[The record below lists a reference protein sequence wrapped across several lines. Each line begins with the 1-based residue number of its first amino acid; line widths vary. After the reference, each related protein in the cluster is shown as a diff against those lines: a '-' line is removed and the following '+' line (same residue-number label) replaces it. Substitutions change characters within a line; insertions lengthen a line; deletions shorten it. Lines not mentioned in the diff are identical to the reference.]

1 MSGAKRYTKSG
12 YEIKFY
18 DSDEYREFTSEK
30 RAELYKAK
38 LPGGTTYTKKQ
49 LDDLKNV
56 KSSKSEANWS
66 KKVTV
71 VNGVPYGKCSHCD
84 PCLNLTHT
92 EGQHDRWVACN
103 AIGTPFILGR
113 NSVLAMAQR
122 KYKYTPSSAQALPA
136 QAKPPPVATDLV
148 VAGIDIP
155 SPTITL
161 SLRKTQ
167 QLLRAHETTSDH
179 PSSGEQ
185 VEFAKQIMHLN

>member
-1 MSGAKRYTKSG
+1 M
-12 YEIKFY
+12 KFY
-18 DSDEYREFTSEK
+18 DADEYREFTREK
-30 RAELYKAK
+30 RGELYKAK
-38 LPGGTTYTKKQ
+38 QPDGTTYTKKQ
-49 LDDLKNV
+49 LDDLKKS
-56 KSSKSEANWS
+56 KSSNNEANWS
-66 KKVTV
+66 KRVTV

-84 PCLNLTHT
+84 PGLNLTHT

-113 NSVLAMAQR
+113 TSVLAMAQR
-122 KYKYTPSSAQALPA
+122 KYNYTPSLAQALPAQALPA
-136 QAKPPPVATDLV
+136 QAKPPPVNTDLV
-148 VAGIDIP
+148 VTGVDIP